1 MSEQNV
7 LAARP
12 LGETVPISI
21 GTALAV
27 EAIGQAGNME
37 VLWINVATLVRNI
50 YESVPTEYRDALTGP
65 GIAAEVLAERR
76 IIDEVVAAQGIK
88 PTYYILGYKDLGR
101 KYPFARLRVPKTE
114 LQIKRANLIN
124 DAIGEILA
132 KNEDQSIEY
141 DKGSEIR
148 GEPKRALLIS
158 HYPTDL
164 LSRAKFTQLRL
175 LESHTGAV
183 KPKSQWNTKLS
194 DGSKYPNVPF
204 NYFTVQLFGD
214 NAGHFDRY
222 PHEVRKAIMEL
233 AQVRRW
239 TALTT
244 IDKIR
249 YSLQQMKDQFT
260 ARQLLQML

>member
-1 MSEQNV
+1 MSEENV

-12 LGETVPISI
+12 LGETVPVSI
-21 GTALAV
+21 GTAMAI
-27 EAIGQAGNME
+27 EAIPTAGVMD
-37 VLWINVATLVRNI
+37 VLWINVTTLIRNI
-50 YESVPTEYRDALTGP
+50 YEAVPTEQRDVLTPRGV
-65 GIAAEVLAERR
+65 AQEMMSERK
-76 IIDEVVAAQGIK
+76 IIDEVAASHGLK
-88 PTYYILGYKDLGR
+88 VTYYILGYTDLGR
-101 KYPFARLRVPKTE
+101 KFPFARLRSPRTD
-114 LQIKRANLIN
+114 LQIKRAKLMN
-124 DAIGEILA
+124 DAVGEVLA
-132 KNEDQSIEY
+132 MNEDQSIEY

-183 KPKSQWNTKLS
+183 KPKSKWNTKLYE
-194 DGSKYPNVPF
+194 GSKYPNVPF

-214 NAGHFDRY
+214 NQGHFDRY
-222 PHEVRKAIMEL
+222 PHEVRKAIAEL

-249 YSLQQMKDQFT
+249 YSLKQMKDQYT
-260 ARQLLQML
+260 AQQLLKML